1 MPPAGA
7 KAGSPKI
14 TREGYQ
20 RSRLKTN
27 RSIVS
32 DFGSSTIDIYILYYI
47 VSIDPS
53 NRIEQSPRLL
63 IYDRPVTDI
72 YSLTI
77 LVFEYINAFS

>member
-1 MPPAGA
+1 MSHIGLLPRG
-7 KAGSPKI
+7 
-14 TREGYQ
+14 
-20 RSRLKTN
+20 
-27 RSIVS
+27 IVS

-53 NRIEQSPRLL
+53 NRIEQSSRLL

-77 LVFEYINAFS
+77 LVFEYINTFS